1 MKDAYFDNFDTEMS
15 ERIEII
21 PSTDWMEEGLITLR
35 KIKRHASSEGQR
47 LELSLFVFKNFVIPS
62 FDAISAAGKVS
73 QGEAE
78 LINEIVVDHL
88 TDNLFE
94 ALSVS
99 AQTSISRLLMPYADQ
114 DSAQSRSEEDSMIFP
129 VTWLEEALDTL
140 NPIKRSCKDPR
151 QTAKL
156 SNFVFSTLVY
166 EAFLAINF
174 RGRITKEEVELV
186 NNVLQNHLSPE
197 IYMLLPIVVR
207 EELQKLM
214 QPFTIDE
221 GVDET
226 PYLAVA

>member
-62 FDAISAAGKVS
+62 FDAIFAAGKVS

-94 ALSVS
+94 ALSES
-99 AQTSISRLLMPYADQ
+99 AQTSIARLLMPYANQ
-114 DSAQSRSEEDSMIFP
+114 DSAQSRSEENSMIFP

>member
-1 MKDAYFDNFDTEMS
+1 MKDAHFDNFDTEMS
-15 ERIEII
+15 DRIEII
-21 PSTDWMEEGLITLR
+21 PSTDWMKEGLITLR
-35 KIKRHASSEGQR
+35 KIKSHASSEGQR

-62 FDAISAAGKVS
+62 FDAISTAGKVS
-73 QGEAE
+73 QCEAE

-94 ALSVS
+94 ALSAS
-99 AQTSISRLLMPYADQ
+99 AQTSISKLLMPYANQ

-197 IYMLLPIVVR
+197 IYMLLPVVVR

>member
-1 MKDAYFDNFDTEMS
+1 MKDSYLEKFDTEM
-15 ERIEII
+15 EHRVEII

-35 KIKRHASSEGQR
+35 KIKLHATSKDQR
-47 LELSLFVFKNFVIPS
+47 LELSLFVFKNFVVPS
-62 FDAISAAGKVS
+62 FDAIFAAGKVTQS
-73 QGEAE
+73 EAE

-94 ALSVS
+94 ALSETS
-99 AQTSISRLLMPYADQ
+99 QKSISRLLMPYADQ
-114 DSAQSRSEEDSMIFP
+114 DTQRSRVDENSMIFP
-129 VTWLEEALDTL
+129 ATWLQEALDTL

-174 RGRITKEEVELV
+174 RGRITKEEVALV
-186 NNVLQNHLSPE
+186 NNILQNHLTHE
-197 IYMLLPIVVR
+197 IYSLLPIAVR
-207 EELQKLM
+207 DELQKLM

>member
-94 ALSVS
+94 ALSES
-99 AQTSISRLLMPYADQ
+99 AQTSIARLLMPYANQ
-114 DSAQSRSEEDSMIFP
+114 DSAQSRSEENSMIFP

>member
-1 MKDAYFDNFDTEMS
+1 MKDAHFDNSDTEMS
-15 ERIEII
+15 ERTEII

-94 ALSVS
+94 ALSES
-99 AQTSISRLLMPYADQ
+99 AQTSISRLLMPYANQ
-114 DSAQSRSEEDSMIFP
+114 DSAQSRSEEDNMIFP

-197 IYMLLPIVVR
+197 IYMLLPVVVR

>member
-1 MKDAYFDNFDTEMS
+1 MKDAHFDNSDTEMS
-15 ERIEII
+15 EHTEII

-94 ALSVS
+94 ALSES
-99 AQTSISRLLMPYADQ
+99 AQTSISRLLMPYANQ
-114 DSAQSRSEEDSMIFP
+114 DSAQSRSEEDNMIFP

-186 NNVLQNHLSPE
+186 NNVLKNHLSPE

>member
-94 ALSVS
+94 ALSEL
-99 AQTSISRLLMPYADQ
+99 AQTSISRLLMPYANQ
-114 DSAQSRSEEDSMIFP
+114 DSAQSRSEEDNMIYP

>member
-1 MKDAYFDNFDTEMS
+1 
-15 ERIEII
+15 
-21 PSTDWMEEGLITLR
+21 
-35 KIKRHASSEGQR
+35 
-47 LELSLFVFKNFVIPS
+47 
-62 FDAISAAGKVS
+62 
-73 QGEAE
+73 
-78 LINEIVVDHL
+78 
-88 TDNLFE
+88 
-94 ALSVS
+94 
-99 AQTSISRLLMPYADQ
+99 MPYANQ
-114 DSAQSRSEEDSMIFP
+114 DSAQSRSEENSMIFP